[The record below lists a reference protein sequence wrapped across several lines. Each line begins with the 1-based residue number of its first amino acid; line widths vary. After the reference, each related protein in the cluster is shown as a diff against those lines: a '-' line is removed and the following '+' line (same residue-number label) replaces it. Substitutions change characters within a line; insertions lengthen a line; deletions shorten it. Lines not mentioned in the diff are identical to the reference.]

1 MVPPWELLVTDDVE
15 LDGELQYAELRC
27 LTNYTFLTGASHPH
41 ELVER
46 AKELQYAALAIADE
60 CSLAGVVR
68 AHVAAKEADL
78 KLLIGSQ
85 FRVQSIAPFT
95 LVVLA
100 QDREGYGNLCQFITD
115 LRRASPKGAYSLK
128 LQDIRPSALDRCLV
142 IACPERTSTG
152 DQVMEVAEWLLFGF
166 VGRCWLGVEQ
176 LRQLDDAMWLH
187 KLRLASD
194 ATAIPLVAVGDV
206 FMHVRSRKAVQ
217 DVVTAIRLGKPMTEC
232 GYALQLNGERHLR
245 TKFRLSCTFPPELL
259 RETLRVAERC
269 TFSLDE
275 LKYCYPA
282 EVVPEGETPSEY
294 LRRLTYEGAGTRWPN
309 GAPAKVQNLIE
320 HELALI
326 QELQY
331 EHYFLTVADIVRF
344 ARSRSIL
351 CQGRGSAANSVV
363 CYCLHITEV
372 DPERMNV
379 LFERF
384 ISRERNEA
392 PDIDVDFE
400 NARREEVIQ
409 YLYQRYGRHRAA
421 LTATV
426 ISYRSRSAFK
436 DVAKALGC
444 TVAEADTM
452 AKANQ
457 WWDDPDAPKAR
468 FEQLGLDTQDL
479 RIQQLFKITGELR
492 GFPRHLSQHT
502 GGFVLT
508 GEPLSR
514 MVPIEN
520 ASMDDRTVCQW
531 DKNDLDALNILK
543 VDVLALG
550 MMTAIRM
557 SLEFVGEVKG
567 YDFAVQDIPAEC
579 REVYAMLCKGDSI
592 GTFQVESRAQR
603 SMLPRLKPQCYEDLV
618 IEVALVRPG
627 PIVGNAV
634 HPYLD
639 ARAGR
644 KPVSYPH
651 EELKPALE
659 RTLGVVVFQE
669 QVMQIAMIAAGFTP
683 GEADQLRRAMAAWKK
698 KGGLEQYRD
707 KLVNGMTERGY
718 DLSFAQ
724 TIFQQVRGF
733 ASYGFPE
740 SHAASFALL
749 VYISSWLKRWHP
761 AEFLAGL
768 LNASPLGFY
777 TEGELIQDAIRHGVE
792 VRPADVLYSNYDS
805 TLEDIETKP
814 VVRLGLRIISGMR
827 EDVAQRIVKARQVAP
842 LLSAEDLCLRAQLDT
857 PAMKRLA
864 GGDALQT
871 LSGNRRQQMWD
882 AAGLGLQ
889 PALLMD
895 APIREAFLQFV
906 SAPEGHDVVHDY
918 ASFGFTLRS
927 HPLKLLRPRL
937 DGLRLGLRTFGQLAK
952 MRDGKLVRTCGLVKR
967 RQQPETASGVT
978 FVSLEDEDG
987 DTQIVVWKTLR
998 DAQET
1003 VLLNSRLLAV
1013 EGVWQSRDGVTSLVA
1028 HKLRDWSAM
1037 LGRLAQSATSRDF
1050 R

>member
-1 MVPPWELLVTDDVE
+1 VSEEVE
-15 LDGELQYAELRC
+15 PDGELQYAELWC
-27 LTNYTFLTGASHPH
+27 LTNYTFLRGASHPH

-46 AKELQYAALAIADE
+46 AKELKYRALAITDE
-60 CSLAGVVR
+60 CSMAGVVR
-68 AHVAAKEADL
+68 AHVAAKEVGL
-78 KLLIGSQ
+78 PLIIGSQ
-85 FRVQSIAPFT
+85 FKVECASPFT
-95 LVVLA
+95 MVVLA
-100 QDREGYGNLCQFITD
+100 KNREGYGNLCEFITA
-115 LRRASPKGAYSLK
+115 LRRASPKGTYK
-128 LQDIRPSALDRCLV
+128 LTLNDIQPRALDHCLV
-142 IACPERTSTG
+142 IACPERKCTPR
-152 DQVMEVAEWLLFGF
+152 QVEAVAEWLLFNF

-176 LRQLDDAMWLH
+176 LRQLDDAAWLY
-187 KLRLASD
+187 KLRRASSQ
-194 ATAIPLVAVGDV
+194 TEVPLVAVGDV
-206 FMHVRSRKAVQ
+206 HMHVRSRKAVQ
-217 DVVTAIRLGKPMTEC
+217 DVVTAVREGRPMTEC

-245 TKFRLSCTFPPELL
+245 TKFRLSVTFPPELL
-259 RETLRVAERC
+259 RETLLVAEQC

-282 EVVPEGETPSEY
+282 EVVPEGETPIDY

-326 QELQY
+326 EELHY
-331 EHYFLTVADIVRF
+331 EHYFLTVADIVRY

-400 NARREEVIQ
+400 NSRREEVIQ
-409 YLYQRYGRHRAA
+409 YLYERYGRRRAA

-444 TVAEADTM
+444 SVDEADAM

-468 FEQLGLDTQDL
+468 FEQMGLDTNDL
-479 RIQQLFKITGELR
+479 RIRQLFKITGELR

-514 MVPIEN
+514 TVPIEN
-520 ASMDDRTVCQW
+520 ASMENRTVIQW
-531 DKNDLDALNILK
+531 DKDDLDALNILK

-557 SLEFVGEVKG
+557 ALEFVSQVKG

-579 REVYAMLCKGDSI
+579 PEVYKMLSKGDSV

-639 ARAGR
+639 RRAGR
-644 KPVSYPH
+644 VPVTYPN
-651 EELKPALE
+651 EALKAALE
-659 RTLGVVVFQE
+659 RTLGVVIFQE
-669 QVMQIAMIAAGFTP
+669 QVMQISMIAAGFTA

-698 KGGLEQYRD
+698 KGGLEQYRE
-707 KLVNGMTERGY
+707 KLVKGMTERGY
-718 DLSFAQ
+718 DAAFAE

-749 VYISSWLKRWHP
+749 VYVSSWLKRWHP

-805 TLEDIETKP
+805 TLENIDTKP
-814 VVRLGLRIISGMR
+814 AVRLGLRLINGMR
-827 EDVAQRIVKARQVAP
+827 EDVAERVVKARVEAP
-842 LLSAEDLCLRAQLDT
+842 FLNAEDLCLRARLET
-857 PAMKRLA
+857 PVMKRLA
-864 GGDALQT
+864 SGDALQS

-882 AAGLGLQ
+882 AAGLGT
-889 PALLMD
+889 PPELLSD
-895 APIREAFLQFV
+895 APIREAFLEFV
-906 SAPEGHDVVHDY
+906 AAPEGDDVVHDY
-918 ASFGFTLRS
+918 KAFGFTLRS

-937 DGLRLGLRTFGQLAK
+937 DGLKLGLRTFGQLEK
-952 MRDGKLVRTCGLVKR
+952 TRDGTLVRTCGLVKR

-987 DTQIVVWKTLR
+987 DTQVIVWKTLR
-998 DAQET
+998 DAQEM
-1003 VLLNSRLLAV
+1003 VLLNSRLLAI

-1028 HKLRDWSAM
+1028 HKMRDWTPM
-1037 LGRLAQSATSRDF
+1037 LGRLADSATSKDF

>member
-1 MVPPWELLVTDDVE
+1 MEDDL
-15 LDGELQYAELRC
+15 LDGELQYAELRA

-41 ELVER
+41 ELVAR
-46 AKELQYAALAIADE
+46 AKELKYAALAITDE

-68 AHVAAKEADL
+68 AHVAAKEAEL
-78 KLLIGSQ
+78 PLIIGSQ
-85 FRVQSIAPFT
+85 FRIQCSSPFT

-100 QDREGYGNLCQFITD
+100 QDRTGYGNLCEFITG
-115 LRRASPKGAYSLK
+115 LRRASPKGTYSLK
-128 LQDIRPSALDRCLV
+128 LEDIKASALDNCLV
-142 IACPERTSTG
+142 IACPDRTCNAK
-152 DQVMEVAEWLLFGF
+152 QVEAVSAWLLFSF

-187 KLRLASD
+187 KLRRAS
-194 ATAIPLVAVGDV
+194 AETEIPLVAVGDV
-206 FMHVRSRKAVQ
+206 HMHVRARKAVQ
-217 DVVTAIRLGKPMTEC
+217 DVVTAIKVGKPMTEC

-259 RETLRVAERC
+259 RETLRVAARC
-269 TFSLDE
+269 AFSLDE
-275 LKYCYPA
+275 LQYCYPA
-282 EVVPEGETPSEY
+282 EVVPDGETPTNY

-320 HELALI
+320 HELSLI
-326 QELQY
+326 EELRY

-344 ARSRSIL
+344 ARSRNIL

-444 TVAEADTM
+444 TVAEADAM

-514 MVPIEN
+514 TVPIEN
-520 ASMDDRTVCQW
+520 ASMKDRTVIQW
-531 DKNDLDALNILK
+531 DKDDLDALNILK

-557 SLEFVGEVKG
+557 TLEMVGQVKG

-579 REVYAMLCKGDSI
+579 PEVYKMLCKGDSI

-603 SMLPRLKPQCYEDLV
+603 SMLPRLKPKNYNDLV

-627 PIVGNAV
+627 PIHGNSV

-659 RTLGVVVFQE
+659 RTLGVVIFQE

-718 DLSFAQ
+718 DPSFAQ

-792 VRPADVLYSNYDS
+792 VRPSDVLYSDYDS

-814 VVRLGLRIISGMR
+814 AVRLGLRLINGMR
-827 EDVAQRIVKARQVAP
+827 EDVAQRIVAARTEAP
-842 LLSAEDLCLRAQLDT
+842 FLSAEDLCLRARLET
-857 PAMKRLA
+857 SMMKRLA
-864 GGDALQT
+864 GGDSLQS

-882 AAGLGLQ
+882 AAGLGTQ
-889 PALLMD
+889 PELLSD

-906 SAPEGHDVVHDY
+906 AAPEAHDVIHDY
-918 ASFGFTLRS
+918 KAFGFTLRS

-937 DGLRLGLRTFGQLAK
+937 AGLGLGLRTFGKLEK
-952 MRDGKLVRTCGLVKR
+952 TRDGTMVRTCGLVKR

-987 DTQIVVWKTLR
+987 DTQVIVWKTLR
-998 DAQET
+998 DAQES

-1028 HKLRDWSAM
+1028 HKMRDWTRM
-1037 LGRLAQSATSRDF
+1037 LGRLADSATSRDF